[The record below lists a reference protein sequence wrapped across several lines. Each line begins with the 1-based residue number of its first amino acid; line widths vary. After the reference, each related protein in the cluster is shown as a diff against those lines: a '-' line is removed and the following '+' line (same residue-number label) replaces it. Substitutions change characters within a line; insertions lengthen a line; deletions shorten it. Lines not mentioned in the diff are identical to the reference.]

1 MFKFRLLS
9 ILALLCMVAQ
19 GAWARDFSVSNEA
32 ELRNAIENGAN
43 ITLTQDI
50 TIGSVITFNDGITVT
65 IDLGGHTL
73 NRNST
78 SDNRSQVIGVFSGST
93 LNISN
98 GTLTG
103 GWGGDGGILN
113 QATLNMTNVTITG
126 NKGNDRGGG
135 ISNNGT
141 LTMTDCTV
149 SGNTSLDAVS
159 PAGGGGIFNYNGK
172 TATLTNCTI
181 EKNTAST
188 YAGGG
193 ICNYGTLNL
202 TNCPVTNN
210 SANTTGGGIFC
221 STTSTL
227 NINGC
232 DITGNSAVSY
242 GDGIYIDNS
251 TINMQGLCKVTG
263 NTDSNIYLYGSGTK
277 ITVTGAFTTGSNIGV
292 GVTDYGRKLTSGYS
306 TYNSGHEPGEF
317 FSMDNAAYAIGEKD
331 GEVYPGIPYW
341 DHSWEGGNTDGHVV
355 YTQKVCTDYSNY
367 SDTED
372 LNTGWYVLSGSHT
385 YKKRPRCHG
394 EVKFILQDG
403 SDAEFKKGI
412 HIDDGKTLTIYAQS
426 GGTGKLKAT
435 GDDGSANNGDAAIGG
450 NNEVIG
456 GYLVIHGGY
465 IYAYPYHNCAAGIGG
480 GDGESGM
487 RGITIWDGTIEAKGR
502 PRSAGIGGGQ
512 KNSIVPTVTIYGGS
526 VTAKGGEYGAGIGGG
541 QETNGGTFTI
551 YGGTVTAT
559 GSDYGAGIGGGIR
572 GNGGSIK
579 IYGGTVNATGGNES
593 AGIGGGSA
601 SNSPSLNGDGGT
613 VEIYGGTV
621 NATGGNYYG
630 AGIGGGYN
638 VNWGGNGGTVT
649 INGGTVTATGG
660 YYAAGIGGGGKGNGG
675 TVTIN
680 GGTVTATGGTLTDSG
695 GEKGAAGIGGGYLGS
710 GADVYI
716 YGGMVTVEGTGG
728 GQAIGRGGNTEYSE
742 GTLTLGSTVSVKSGG
757 SPVNSGSRVSTA
769 RGQGPSILE
778 QCDHGSITG
787 YTDKNDYYHHINCS
801 YCEGEDE
808 HHIKGDGDACT
819 KCGYA
824 LPTHAY
830 TLYEAKADGSG
841 YASEGTPY
849 YVTATHEFTF
859 PSCSVVPKKM
869 AFAGWLLSAT
879 KPSGILA
886 QDSEDLIQADS
897 TITVAMVEDR
907 TYYARFREIYF
918 SGGDGTVSD
927 PFLISDTEDWNH
939 LAQAVNDGI
948 NFNGMYFV
956 MTNDVGGDL
965 QSPVTKMV
973 GQGSNR
979 FRGNFDGQGYTLTVS
994 YTGITEDY
1002 CAPFR
1007 HISGATIKNLNTT
1020 GTIETSGRYAAGVV
1034 GYTRYYSKIENCRS
1048 SVTIRSSHAG
1058 WAGHGGILGL
1068 KANVSYSE
1076 PTIEGC
1082 VFDGKILTTG
1092 ETATTGGAGIVG
1104 YTNGQT
1110 LTIKNCLY
1118 KPATLGTGE
1127 TAVACATIYEN
1138 ASSSGTHP
1146 VTTVTC
1152 TDCFYTEVIGSV
1164 QGGTQGYTV
1173 ESGTEGLTLDYG
1185 SATATYE
1192 YDGIEAY
1199 SYDQGDNTALG
1210 GLLYGDKL
1218 YTGGTTKV
1226 TFTPEA
1232 DKAVT
1237 NLQVVDADNTVLFAP
1252 ANNGDGSYTLTMPAQ
1267 NVKVTSN
1274 LNPYEVELQD
1284 TQANTT
1290 TITANDDRIADVTIT
1305 GRTLF
1310 KDGSWNTLCLPF
1322 DVSATQIAI
1331 SDHPLNGAT
1340 IMELDT
1346 EGTYDTNKQT
1356 GYDATTRTLY
1366 LYFKVAS
1373 KIEAGKPYIV
1383 KWDAATPNS
1392 FENPVFP
1399 YSEIDSSSPEAIES
1413 ADGTVSFLGIYDPEE
1428 ISGNKYLYLGTGN
1441 QLYYPS
1447 SPRTINAFRAY
1458 FQLNGITAGDI
1469 TNGARLFFGDSD
1481 ETTGVGLID
1490 NGQWIMDN
1498 SAEANSSLFTLHSSL
1513 SGWYDLQGRRLSVS
1527 SDSSVSSVLPKG
1539 VYIKNGKK
1547 LVIK

>member
-1 MFKFRLLS
+1 
-9 ILALLCMVAQ
+9 
-19 GAWARDFSVSNEA
+19 
-32 ELRNAIENGAN
+32 
-43 ITLTQDI
+43 
-50 TIGSVITFNDGITVT
+50 
-65 IDLGGHTL
+65 
-73 NRNST
+73 
-78 SDNRSQVIGVFSGST
+78 
-93 LNISN
+93 
-98 GTLTG
+98 
-103 GWGGDGGILN
+103 
-113 QATLNMTNVTITG
+113 
-126 NKGNDRGGG
+126 
-135 ISNNGT
+135 
-141 LTMTDCTV
+141 
-149 SGNTSLDAVS
+149 
-159 PAGGGGIFNYNGK
+159 
-172 TATLTNCTI
+172 
-181 EKNTAST
+181 
-188 YAGGG
+188 
-193 ICNYGTLNL
+193 
-202 TNCPVTNN
+202 
-210 SANTTGGGIFC
+210 
-221 STTSTL
+221 
-227 NINGC
+227 
-232 DITGNSAVSY
+232 
-242 GDGIYIDNS
+242 
-251 TINMQGLCKVTG
+251 MQGLCKVTG

-331 GEVYPGIPYW
+331 GEVYPGVPYW

-385 YKKRPRCHG
+385 YEKRPRCHG
-394 EVKFILQDG
+394 DVKFILQDG

-541 QETNGGTFTI
+541 QETSGGTFTI

-559 GSDYGAGIGGGIR
+559 GSDNGAGIGGGIR

-593 AGIGGGSA
+593 AGIGGGCA

-680 GGTVTATGGTLTDSG
+680 GGTVTATGGTVTDSG

-742 GTLTLGSTVSVKSGG
+742 GTLTLGTTISVKSGG
-757 SPVNSGSRVSTA
+757 SPVNKGSRVSTV

-778 QCDHGSITG
+778 QCAHGSITG
-787 YTDKNDYYHHINCS
+787 YTDTDDYYHHINCS
-801 YCEGEDE
+801 YCKGEDE
-808 HHIKGDGDACT
+808 HHIKGDGDACIN
-819 KCGYA
+819 CGHA

-869 AFAGWLLSAT
+869 AFAGWLLSDT
-879 KPSGILA
+879 EPSGILA

-897 TITVAMVEDR
+897 TITVDMVEDR

-1020 GTIETSGRYAAGVV
+1020 GTIETSARYAGGVV

-1092 ETATTGGAGIVG
+1092 EAATTGGAGIVG

-1118 KPATLGTGE
+1118 KPAALE
-1127 TAVACATIYEN
+1127 TDETPVACSTIYEN
-1138 ASSSGTHP
+1138 ASSSGSHP

-1152 TDCFYTEVIGSV
+1152 ENCYYTEALTSHLSPLTSHP
-1164 QGGTQGYTV
+1164 TQQ
-1173 ESGTEGLTLDYG
+1173 GTEATVYDTAPNHLGALVKAYGMLTAYTNGILYDSQSSMVNGQWSMVNGQYYVGPIIFADDAPNDVASVAG
-1185 SATATYE
+1185 SPA
-1192 YDGIEAY
+1192 
-1199 SYDQGDNTALG
+1199 
-1210 GLLYGDKL
+1210 
-1218 YTGGTTKV
+1218 KV
-1226 TFTPEA
+1226 II
-1232 DKAVT
+1232 
-1237 NLQVVDADNTVLFAP
+1237 
-1252 ANNGDGSYTLTMPAQ
+1252 S
-1267 NVKVTSN
+1267 
-1274 LNPYEVELQD
+1274 
-1284 TQANTT
+1284 
-1290 TITANDDRIADVTIT
+1290 
-1305 GRTLF
+1305 GRTLY

-1322 DVSATQIAI
+1322 ALSVLEGS
-1331 SDHPLNGAT
+1331 PLEGAT
-1340 IMELDT
+1340 VMELDVD
-1346 EGTYDTNKQT
+1346 GY
-1356 GYDATTRTLY
+1356 YDANGKATVPGASASGLHRTGFSDGTLY
-1366 LYFKVAS
+1366 LYFKTATE
-1373 KIEAGKPYIV
+1373 ITAGVPYIV
-1383 KWDAATPNS
+1383 KWTSGTTVDS
-1392 FENPVFP
+1392 PVF
-1399 YSEIDSSSPEAIES
+1399 SAVTIES
-1413 ADGTVSFLGIYDPEE
+1413 TSPQAVESNDGKVSFLGCYDPVNIGE
-1428 ISGNKYLYLGTGN
+1428 SGGNTMLYLGAGN
-1441 QLYYPS
+1441 TLYYPS
-1447 SPRTINAFRAY
+1447 PGGGARCGAFRAY
-1458 FQLNGITAGDI
+1458 FQLNGITAGDLP
-1469 TNGARLFFGDSD
+1469 TGNVRMFFGDNEGEMQGINSLTPGPSPIGEGSIYTLD
-1481 ETTGVGLID
+1481 GRKLDGVGAGPVPARLRKGLYIH
-1490 NGQWIMDN
+1490 G
-1498 SAEANSSLFTLHSSL
+1498 
-1513 SGWYDLQGRRLSVS
+1513 GRKV
-1527 SDSSVSSVLPKG
+1527 
-1539 VYIKNGKK
+1539 
-1547 LVIK
+1547 VIK

>member
-1 MFKFRLLS
+1 MQKIQYL
-9 ILALLCMVAQ
+9 IIALLCAVAQ
-19 GAWARDFSVSNEA
+19 GAWAQTTNVSNEA
-32 ELRNAIENGAN
+32 ELRGAIENGAN

-50 TIGSVITFNDGITVT
+50 TIGNAITFNDGITVT

-78 SDNRSQVIGVFSGST
+78 SGNRSQVIGVYSSST

-113 QATLNMTNVTITG
+113 QATLNMTNVTISG

-149 SGNTSLDAVS
+149 SGNTSRDAVD
-159 PAGGGGIFNYNGK
+159 PAGGGGIFNYSGK

-181 EKNTAST
+181 TGNTAST

-193 ICNYGTLNL
+193 ICNYGTLTLN
-202 TNCPVTNN
+202 NCSVTNN
-210 SANTTGGGIFC
+210 SANTTGGGIFN
-221 STTSTL
+221 STSGTL
-227 NINGC
+227 SINGC
-232 DITGNSAVSY
+232 EITGNIAGGY

-251 TINMQGLCKVTG
+251 TLNMQGLCTVTG
-263 NTDSNIYLYGSGTK
+263 NNDGNIYLYGSGTK

-292 GVTDYGRKLTSGYS
+292 GVTDYDRKLTSGFS

-331 GEVYPGIPYW
+331 GEVCPGVPYW

-559 GSDYGAGIGGGIR
+559 GSDYGASIGGGIR

-660 YYAAGIGGGGKGNGG
+660 YYAAGIGGGKGNGG

-742 GTLTLGSTVSVKSGG
+742 GTLTLGTTVSVKSGG
-757 SPVNSGSRVSTA
+757 SPVNKGSRVSTV

-778 QCDHGSITG
+778 QCAHGSITG
-787 YTDKNDYYHHINCS
+787 YTDTNDYYHHINCS

-869 AFAGWLLSAT
+869 TFAGWLLSDT
-879 KPSGILA
+879 EPSGILA

-918 SGGDGTVSD
+918 SGGNGTVSD

-1020 GTIETSGRYAAGVV
+1020 GTIETSARYAGGVV

-1068 KANVSYSE
+1068 KANVSYSK

-1138 ASSSGTHP
+1138 ASSSGAHP

-1185 SATATYE
+1185 SATTTYE
-1192 YDGIEAY
+1192 YDGIKAY
-1199 SYDQGDNTALG
+1199 SF
-1210 GLLYGDKL
+1210 GLSY
-1218 YTGGTTKV
+1218 GGTLYSGNTQSV
-1226 TFTPEA
+1226 TFTPQA
-1232 DKAVT
+1232 DEEIKVIRVNGTPLAG
-1237 NLQVVDADNTVLFAP
+1237 
-1252 ANNGDGSYTLTMPAQ
+1252 NGDGTYTVTMGSE
-1267 NVKVTSN
+1267 NVSITAV

-1305 GRTLF
+1305 GRTIF

-1366 LYFKVAS
+1366 LYFKEAT
-1373 KIEAGKPYIV
+1373 KIEAGVPYIV
-1383 KWDAATPNS
+1383 KWTKPDPYTAYDGTNALTCSDIVSPK
-1392 FENPVFP
+1392 FP
-1399 YSEIDSSSPEAIES
+1399 YSEIESHDPETVVS
-1413 ADGTVSFLGIYDPEE
+1413 ADGKVSFKGNYDPVTLKG
-1428 ISGNKYLYLGTGN
+1428 GNPSNLYLGVKDGKSA
-1441 QLYYPS
+1441 LFYPAEGQD
-1447 SPRTINAFRAY
+1447 RTINSFRAY
-1458 FQLNGITAGDI
+1458 FHVDLSDDPAPVRAFVLN
-1469 TNGARLFFGDSD
+1469 FGDND
-1481 ETTGVGLID
+1481 ETTGIVNIEHGIL
-1490 NGQWIMDN
+1490 NMEH
-1498 SAEANSSLFTLHSSL
+1498 SAGA
-1513 SGWYDLQGRRLSVS
+1513 GWYDLSGRKLQGK
-1527 SDSSVSSVLPKG
+1527 PTAKG
-1539 VYIKNGKK
+1539 IYIYKGKK
-1547 LVIK
+1547 VIK